1 MEQNGSESPR
11 AYEQYTVAVI
21 CAMSFEMSAVRYM
34 LDKEHPRLRNMDGD
48 SNSYVV
54 GELAG
59 HNVALACL
67 PGTQG
72 KGAAAIVATNMS
84 RTFPSIKYRLL
95 VGIGGG
101 LPSDKHHIHL
111 GDVVVAMPDGT
122 HGGVVQYDLGR
133 DTENSFELKGFLL
146 PPPPI
151 VRGAVELM
159 RSDHLVEQNKAENF
173 VSAMLQ
179 RSSRLSVYQRPSTG
193 SDLLFEANYTHAP
206 GSSTC
211 GNCDSTKV
219 VNRNPRDFEGPV
231 IHYGLMAS
239 GDRVIKSAVKARDI
253 VGSVGDLLCFEM
265 EAAGIASEFPCAV
278 IRGISDYADSH
289 KNDGWQHYAA
299 ATAAA
304 CAKELL
310 SYLDPVQVRAEAS
323 PSVAAASDGY
333 HDRRTSSV
341 FHGQGVQNTG
351 SGNVSIGGKF
361 HIQGQQP

>member
-1 MEQNGSESPR
+1 MAQNGPGSPR
-11 AYEQYTVAVI
+11 AYEQYTVAMI

-34 LDKEHPRLRNMDGD
+34 LDQEHPRPRNKDGD

-72 KGAAAIVATNMS
+72 KGAAAIVTTNMA
-84 RTFPSIKYRLL
+84 RTFPSIKYRFL

-101 LPSDKHHIHL
+101 VPSGKHPIHL
-111 GDVVVAMPDGT
+111 GDVVVAMPDGE

-133 DTENSFELKGFLL
+133 DTEDGFQRKGFLL

-151 VRGAVELM
+151 VRSAVELM
-159 RSDHLVEQNKAENF
+159 RSDHLVKPNKAEHF
-173 VSAMLQ
+173 VSAMLNK
-179 RSSRLSVYQRPSTG
+179 SSRLSIYQRPSMEC
-193 SDLLFEANYTHAP
+193 DLLFEANYTHAP

-211 GNCDSTKV
+211 EFCDMTRV
-219 VNRNPRDFEGPV
+219 VNRRPRDFEGPE
-231 IHYGLMAS
+231 IHYGLIAS
-239 GDRVIKSAVKARDI
+239 GDRVIKSAVRAKDI

-265 EAAGIASEFPCAV
+265 EAAGIASELPCAV

-310 SYLDPVQVRAEAS
+310 SYLDPVQLRAEDL
-323 PSVAAASDGY
+323 PSIAAASDGD
-333 HDRRTSSV
+333 HNRITSSV
-341 FHGQGVQNTG
+341 FYGQGVQNTG
-351 SGNVSIGGKF
+351 SGNLSIGGKLQ
-361 HIQGQQP
+361 IQGQ